1 MNYKSLANDIIK
13 HVGGLENVGT
23 LTHCSTRLR
32 FILKDESKVD
42 VSKLESLDG
51 VLKVITGNHTQIVIG
66 NNVVEVYDECMKL
79 LRDLPE
85 TAETKEKL
93 TLKNAGKKVIEFM
106 MAIFYPLIP
115 AMAGAGMLKSILVIL
130 SMVGVISQDTDFY
143 VILSYISD
151 ALFYFM
157 PVLVAYTAAEKLKCD
172 KIIAVTIAGF
182 LIFPNLTALITEG
195 TTLFGFSV
203 QNIAYGTQIFPAIL
217 CTLFC
222 AFVQK
227 YAEKVIPK
235 ALKIIFVPLITFLI
249 SVPVG
254 LLILGPLGYVI
265 GNYLA
270 AFLVWFQSQF
280 GFLAVAILSAA
291 LPLMVATG
299 MHKSF
304 NPIAINN
311 FTTLGYEP
319 FYTIATLAHN
329 VAECGA
335 VLAVGL
341 KSKDQKVKSIA
352 LSGSLSASL
361 GITEPA
367 LYGVT
372 LTNKTVLYSVMAGAG
387 LGGAFL
393 GFMQVKQWV
402 LGVTPSVFTFTCFA
416 EEGNANNLLYAVIG
430 LVITLVASFVFS
442 FLLYK
447 DNTEQTQTHAQSAE
461 KLYAPTKGES
471 IDLSQLKDE
480 MFSNKVLGD
489 GVAVRPSE
497 GKLYAPAD
505 GEVVMLFDTKHA
517 IGLKLKNGAEI
528 LMHIGIDTVTMEGEG
543 FHAHVKTGDQ
553 VKKGDLLIDFDI
565 AKIESRGLDPVI
577 AVIVSNGNDYTVK
590 EPKTGTVNNASMLF
604 TVEAN

>member
-1 MNYKSLANDIIK
+1 MNYKNLANDIIK

-32 FILKDESKVD
+32 FILKDESKVA

-66 NNVVEVYDECMKL
+66 NNVVDVYDECMKL

-85 TAETKEKL
+85 SVAIKEKL

-115 AMAGAGMLKSILVIL
+115 AMAGAGMLKSVLVIL
-130 SMVGVISQDTDFY
+130 SMLGVISQDTDFY

-157 PVLVAYTAAEKLKCD
+157 PILVAYTAADKLKCD

-182 LIFPNLTALITEG
+182 LLFPNLTTLITEG
-195 TTLFGFSV
+195 TTLFGFNV

-222 AFVQK
+222 ALIQK

-254 LLILGPLGYVI
+254 LLVLGPLGYVI

-387 LGGAFL
+387 IGGAFL

-402 LGVTPSVFTFTCFA
+402 LGVTPAVFTFTCFA

-430 LVITLVASFVFS
+430 LVITLIASFVFS
-442 FLLYK
+442 FILYK
-447 DNTEQTQTHAQSAE
+447 DNNE
-461 KLYAPTKGES
+461 KIDVNVSSMERLYAPSKGES
-471 IDLSQLKDE
+471 VDLSQLQDE

-505 GEVVMLFDTKHA
+505 GEIIMLFDTKHA

-528 LMHIGIDTVTMEGEG
+528 LMHIGIDTVTMEGDG
-543 FHAHVKTGDQ
+543 FTAHVKTGDQ

-565 AKIESRGLDPVI
+565 DKIESRGLDPVI
-577 AVIVSNGNDYTVK
+577 AVIVSNSNDYAIK
-590 EPKTGTVNNASMLF
+590 ETTTGIVDNNNLLF